1 VVSRSSRVPLSLAKA
16 KLSELV
22 RSVGADG
29 REVVLTVDGEP
40 AARLVPVPAAP
51 RRLTPPEIQVVR
63 VLMAG
68 LARIPRSAEPFD
80 AAAVVREGRR

>member
-1 VVSRSSRVPLSLAKA
+1 MTSRPSRIPVSLAKA

-22 RSVGADG
+22 RSVGEG

-40 AARLVPVPAAP
+40 AARLVAVVPPA
-51 RRLTPPEIQVVR
+51 RRLTPPEIQTVR

-68 LARIPRSAEPFD
+68 LARIPRASEPFD
-80 AAAVVREGRR
+80 AAALVSEGRR